1 MQNIFDITQ
10 KQRYNKGTKGGGTMT
25 ASEKVKALLKAVNVS
40 ENEVSKR
47 IGMTRQNLSYKLTQ
61 NRLSVK
67 DLEDIAAA
75 VGAEVQITF
84 IVPEKHI

>member
-1 MQNIFDITQ
+1 
-10 KQRYNKGTKGGGTMT
+10 MT